1 MATEKLIKYLDQ
13 NHVEYQMS
21 RHSETF
27 TAQETAANSRVK
39 GRDFAKSVVVR
50 LDGELA
56 LAVLPA
62 HRKLD
67 LKRLKQI
74 TGAKEASLADEE
86 EFAYHFPDCT
96 VGAMPPFGNLYSL
109 KVIADSELLE
119 DETIAFNAGNHTET
133 MKVAARDFYRLVHP
147 RMANIHRRP
156 YRSRV

>member
-21 RHSETF
+21 RHNETF
-27 TAQETAANSRVK
+27 TAQETAADSRVK

-50 LDGELA
+50 LDGELV

-74 TGAKEASLADEE
+74 TGAKEAALADEE

-109 KVIADSELLE
+109 PVIADSELLE
-119 DETIAFNAGNHTET
+119 DETIAFNAGSHTET
-133 MKVAARDFYRLVHP
+133 MKISAREFYRLVHP
-147 RMANIHRRP
+147 RMATIHRRP
-156 YRSRV
+156 YRLRV